1 MKANEFRIGLWTI
14 IAIIV
19 LVFGI
24 KFLKGQLHTTT
35 SYYMVCTNVD
45 HVAESS
51 QVTVNGLRIGFV
63 SSMDY
68 DQSRGQVIMGLN
80 IDPDL
85 QIPCNSKAEIIPGLL
100 GNSTVQLTLGD
111 AKTYLNPG
119 DTLAGGDMRPG
130 LIDAAAPIIQSAVP
144 MMDSVAHLIPKI
156 DTLLTGL
163 NILINESKMQ
173 ESLLQINLI
182 TQNLNRTLLS
192 LNQELP
198 AILAQT
204 NEATANLDTVS
215 LQLRQAQVDVTLQKA
230 TAAIDSVSA
239 LITSLSS
246 TESTA
251 GRLIHTNELHD
262 QLTETLVQVDSLV
275 ADIKANPKRYINIK
289 VFGK

>member
-14 IAIIV
+14 IAIVV

-35 SYYMVCTNVD
+35 SYFIVCSNVD
-45 HVAESS
+45 HVAESGP
-51 QVTVNGLRIGFV
+51 VTVNGLRIGYV

-68 DQSRGQVIMGLN
+68 DQSHSQVIVGLN

-85 QIPCNSKAEIIPGLL
+85 QIPRNSNAEIIPGLL
-100 GNSTVQLTLGD
+100 GNSSIQLTLGD
-111 AKTYLNPG
+111 SKSYLQPG
-119 DTLAGGDMRPG
+119 DTLMGGGMRPG

-144 MMDSVAHLIPKI
+144 MMDSVSHLIPKI
-156 DTLLTGL
+156 DTLLIGM
-163 NILINESKMQ
+163 NILVNESKMQ

-182 TQNLNRTLLS
+182 TQNLNQALVTL
-192 LNQELP
+192 NRELP

-204 NEATANLDTVS
+204 SEATANLDTIS

-230 TAAIDSVSA
+230 TAAIDSVSMLLA
-239 LITSLSS
+239 SLNS
-246 TESTA
+246 TEGTA
-251 GRLIHTNELHD
+251 GRLIHTSELHD
-262 QLTETLVQVDSLV
+262 QLTATLNEVDSLV
-275 ADIKANPKRYINIK
+275 ADIKKNPKRYINIK

>member
-111 AKTYLNPG
+111 AKNYLNPG

-182 TQNLNRTLLS
+182 TQNLNRTLLA

-198 AILAQT
+198 SILAQT

-230 TAAIDSVSA
+230 TAAIDSVSM
-239 LITSLSS
+239 LISSLNSGDG
-246 TESTA
+246 TA
-251 GRLIHTNELHD
+251 GRLIHTTEIHD
-262 QLTETLVQVDSLV
+262 QLSETLAQVDSLV